1 MDNITKEISND
12 ININSSNNCNQ
23 EKDKIISNISNDLTS
38 INPQFIT
45 KGRKTVINSSN
56 INLQSPKKE
65 NPSISQR
72 MSLLRKNDRDI
83 KMNYMN
89 TELFSFGKPAINS
102 SKKLNIRKNNENK
115 NLKYKNLI
123 KRISS
128 QLKKRVKL
136 PSCKIIKI
144 YQPYRD
150 LIFRI
155 AEGIRR
161 TSKTFNKNNINLQ
174 KEREKFGIALI
185 SKEKIN
191 NSKKSIS
198 NSKRRKEQEENINL
212 LINIDDTLEDENF
225 MNNFENFSLK
235 NGIIIEIDTKLPSF
249 NIENNKYLLS
259 NLDFWLKYIKYVCLK
274 YKNELNFFNFTSFI
288 ELFYV
293 WIDNKTYDPNTF
305 NKLIIQQI
313 ELLFDKDK
321 INKFLLTYK
330 LNNLEEIFSRYKNMN
345 KSYNSKSKEMK
356 LDYDC
361 QCPNCQNVKEK
372 VINYNKKN
380 TYISYSEENN
390 LNYGI
395 YKEIIKFPQE
405 KTIYDDKLKGFSIP
419 INSDYKNQKI
429 TDYYRCSIK
438 KNPFKNSLS
447 NETIQYNDDKKLTD
461 YFSYKKEIINK
472 EPKKENEEKKK
483 KINTKSK
490 SKSRSNSNKKKK
502 TKKSQKSKE
511 SVKKEILE
519 LLNLES

>member
-1 MDNITKEISND
+1 MN
-12 ININSSNNCNQ
+12 
-23 EKDKIISNISNDLTS
+23 
-38 INPQFIT
+38 
-45 KGRKTVINSSN
+45 
-56 INLQSPKKE
+56 KK
-65 NPSISQR
+65 
-72 MSLLRKNDRDI
+72 
-83 KMNYMN
+83 
-89 TELFSFGKPAINS
+89 
-102 SKKLNIRKNNENK
+102 
-115 NLKYKNLI
+115 KYK
-123 KRISS
+123 
-128 QLKKRVKL
+128 
-136 PSCKIIKI
+136 
-144 YQPYRD
+144 D
-150 LIFRI
+150 FFRLH
-155 AEGIRR
+155 RH
-161 TSKTFNKNNINLQ
+161 
-174 KEREKFGIALI
+174 
-185 SKEKIN
+185 
-191 NSKKSIS
+191 
-198 NSKRRKEQEENINL
+198 
-212 LINIDDTLEDENF
+212 
-225 MNNFENFSLK
+225 
-235 NGIIIEIDTKLPSF
+235 
-249 NIENNKYLLS
+249 
-259 NLDFWLKYIKYVCLK
+259 
-274 YKNELNFFNFTSFI
+274 
-288 ELFYV
+288 
-293 WIDNKTYDPNTF
+293 
-305 NKLIIQQI
+305 
-313 ELLFDKDK
+313 
-321 INKFLLTYK
+321 
-330 LNNLEEIFSRYKNMN
+330 NLEEIFSRYKNMN

-356 LDYDC
+356 LDDDC

-490 SKSRSNSNKKKK
+490 SRSNSNKKKK